1 MGSLGEG
8 VGLLLLSDMLPR
20 RGLFLVAWSIDPRLN
35 SSNSFL
41 SPSSS
46 SLLPSLPF
54 AEELSEL
61 SELELRCRIGL
72 RAAGTTGAGWGG
84 EGAEGGK
91 GKAREESW

>member
-20 RGLFLVAWSIDPRLN
+20 RGLFLVAWSIDSRL
-35 SSNSFL
+35 NSFL

-72 RAAGTTGAGWGG
+72 RAAGTTGAGLGG
-84 EGAEGGK
+84 EGAVGGK